1 MKLKTQINKEENQT
15 AALSRISIKMVK
27 FYYMSDF
34 RFKNGK
40 VSIIS
45 LLRQCENV
53 SKASLVDH
61 RLRRKKT
68 FPRTDGA
75 KKEGARFLMR
85 SLSSCSSNGGHM
97 NTVAVLAFSVKE
109 LSY

>member
-1 MKLKTQINKEENQT
+1 MKLKTQIHKEENQT

-27 FYYMSDF
+27 FYYMSGF
-34 RFKNGK
+34 RLKNGK

-53 SKASLVDH
+53 SKISHVDH

-68 FPRTDGA
+68 FPRRKRELA
-75 KKEGARFLMR
+75 FRW
-85 SLSSCSSNGGHM
+85 
-97 NTVAVLAFSVKE
+97 VALDHVLAMGDT
-109 LSY
+109 